1 MLFFLDTADVGLI
14 KELASTG
21 LIDGITT
28 NPSIIAKTGKP
39 MKQTIAEICAIVEGP
54 VSAEVIATD
63 AKGMI
68 AEGLELSKIAK
79 NVTIKLPMT
88 LEGLKACREFS
99 EREIMTNVTLCFTA
113 AQALMAAKAGATLVS
128 PFIGRLDDI
137 NHQGMELISEI
148 CHIFDN
154 YPDLETEVLVA
165 SIRSPRQVAEAALIG
180 AGAATIPPSI
190 FQQLIAHPLTDK
202 GIDIFLKDWA
212 SSGQTIL

>member
-1 MLFFLDTADVGLI
+1 MLFFLDTADIGLI

-88 LEGLKACREFS
+88 LEGLKACRVFS
-99 EREIMTNVTLCFTA
+99 DREIMTNVTLCFTA

-180 AGAATIPPSI
+180 AGASTIPPAI